1 MAKKLSNKEKLKAIK
16 QTNSNSRKL
25 SLVRRHRAGFLL
37 NDKELEAME
46 AYCKKYKIENR
57 SKFMREIVMRFV
69 MDKFLTDYPT
79 LFDKQDLDK
88 LKVN

>member
-1 MAKKLSNKEKLKAIK
+1 MAKIISNKEKLKAIK

-37 NDKELEAME
+37 NDKEFEAIE
-46 AYCKKYKIENR
+46 AYCKKYKIDNR
-57 SKFMREIVMRFV
+57 SKFMREIVMRFI
-69 MDKFLTDYPT
+69 MDKFLSDYPT

-88 LKVN
+88 LKIN

>member
-1 MAKKLSNKEKLKAIK
+1 MAKKISNKERLKTIK
-16 QTNSNSRKL
+16 QSNSNSRKL
-25 SLVRRHRAGFLL
+25 ALVRRHRAGFLL

-46 AYCKKYKIENR
+46 AYCKKYKIDNR

-69 MDKFLTDYPT
+69 MDKFLSDYPT